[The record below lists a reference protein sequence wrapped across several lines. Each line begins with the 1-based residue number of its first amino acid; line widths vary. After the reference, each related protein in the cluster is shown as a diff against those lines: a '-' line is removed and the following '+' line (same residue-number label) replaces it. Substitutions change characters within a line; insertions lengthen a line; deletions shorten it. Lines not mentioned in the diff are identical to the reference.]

1 MTQQNRKQIK
11 PLQPKLQLATDYYI
25 KNNVINGDKTYTYHK
40 AMAEAEYKPSYIL
53 RFAPKISQNIIV
65 KQQIDLVRQR
75 LNAAIVRKV
84 VLTREKQISELDR
97 IKDLAEKDGNLDA
110 MVACIKEQ
118 NVLTGLRIADAPA
131 DSEEAERLTL
141 ERKRMSAVF
150 ARLYI
155 ESKAVDNSPKLLNAG
170 NSASQ
175 DAAGLTNDV
184 KSDAK
189 DGENDKVV

>member
-1 MTQQNRKQIK
+1 M
-11 PLQPKLQLATDYYI
+11 
-25 KNNVINGDKTYTYHK
+25 
-40 AMAEAEYKPSYIL
+40 
-53 RFAPKISQNIIV
+53 
-65 KQQIDLVRQR
+65 
-75 LNAAIVRKV
+75 
-84 VLTREKQISELDR
+84 
-97 IKDLAEKDGNLDA
+97 
-110 MVACIKEQ
+110 
-118 NVLTGLRIADAPA
+118 RIADAPA